1 MPKIVDYEK
10 RKSYIAQEAVHVF
23 IEKGFHKTKLLDI
36 AKKCGMGRTTL
47 YQYFKNKDD
56 IFKYVVDN
64 ERNAIIH
71 KFDKIKEDNTINSI
85 DKIKKIIQEVVSN
98 DFISD
103 IIIIFVELWLLVKRE
118 NKFENNIL
126 LENAMKIRSMF
137 KDLLNMAM
145 NDGEIKEIDPQMMSY
160 TIFSFVEA
168 MAIERYIDKDVTLE
182 QKIEAVN
189 VLIDGLKK

>member
-64 ERNAIIH
+64 ERDAIIH

-98 DFISD
+98 DFVSD

-118 NKFENNIL
+118 SKFENNIL
-126 LENAMKIRSMF
+126 LENAMEIRSMF
-137 KDLLNMAM
+137 EDLLNMAM
-145 NDGEIKEIDPQMMSY
+145 NDGEIKEIDPQLMSY